1 MLLLVVHILLIS
13 DALWNN
19 FFLILKKLKI
29 NILAFYAWLLWTILV
44 GFAWAFIGAAFMFL
58 GLI

>member
-29 NILAFYAWLLWTILV
+29 NILAFYAWLLWTIWLALP
-44 GFAWAFIGAAFMFL
+44 GPSL
-58 GLI
+58 GLLLCFLA